1 MLTYTIH
8 VIILITSYYCLLIII
23 WSTMLSASFL
33 LKQIMLLN
41 RVCLLALS
49 ILVVGHTS
57 SANQYVTDH
66 YIYWSNA
73 SIQSP
78 SE

>member
-1 MLTYTIH
+1 MLPP
-8 VIILITSYYCLLIII
+8 
-23 WSTMLSASFL
+23 SFL

-41 RVCLLALS
+41 RVFLLALS
-49 ILVVGHTS
+49 ILVVSRTS
-57 SANQYVTDH
+57 SAEQYVTDH